1 MYRPGFRLSAW
12 AAFDGAACRGC
23 AAWKSPA
30 TGITAKS
37 AANSQ
42 VCFRFCMLVPPRKLR
57 IRDFRQNLRFQH
69 YPGGLHASLK
79 AISVKVEPA
88 LVTLPQND
96 TLTFLSRQA
105 RGGVTSFRR
114 GPLPSARLRRGGLG

>member
-1 MYRPGFRLSAW
+1 M
-12 AAFDGAACRGC
+12 
-23 AAWKSPA
+23 
-30 TGITAKS
+30 
-37 AANSQ
+37 
-42 VCFRFCMLVPPRKLR
+42 CFRFCMLVPPRKLR
-57 IRDFRQNLRFQH
+57 NRDFTRNLRFQH

-105 RGGVTSFRR
+105 RGGVTSFRW
-114 GPLPSARLRRGGLG
+114 GPRCGLAGASSDKAEPTPAGPPSFPEVAKGCSGVENR